1 MKPKV
6 TIDDL
11 MQRLHITLKHEIEVM
26 RGQLAR
32 NDVEVIQG
40 IASFTSEHEFLDGE
54 IVDEFIHYMRKIN
67 G

>member
-1 MKPKV
+1 
-6 TIDDL
+6 
-11 MQRLHITLKHEIEVM
+11 MQRLHITLVHEIEVM